1 MVIGKNLT
9 EPAYV
14 ALCAKARIA
23 ALDDPRRKIAD

>member
-9 EPAYV
+9 ETMYV
-14 ALCAKARIA
+14 ALCANPRIA